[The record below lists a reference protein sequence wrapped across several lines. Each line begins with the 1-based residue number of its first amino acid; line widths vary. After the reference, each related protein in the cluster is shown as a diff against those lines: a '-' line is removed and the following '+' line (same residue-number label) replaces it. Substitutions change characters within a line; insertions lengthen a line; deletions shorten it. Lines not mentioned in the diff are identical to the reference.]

1 MSHIALYVCPVLFHI
16 LTVALADRAAWLW
29 WSALAHSWISHQNA
43 LVVCIMCPHS
53 LRKCIISFS
62 IQLWHP
68 DSLQSLWR
76 LTLKPFLQYSY
87 STVRWLS
94 FLLLF
99 LMDNPPSLFS
109 VRETCSCTNLWH
121 HYRPLCTLS
130 FHDGKEYSTLSLFT
144 NGWTDRRYQRLSF
157 YEAHNDSYIAMVLT
171 FQSQGCCK
179 FLMNS

>member
-1 MSHIALYVCPVLFHI
+1 MSNVALYVCPDLFPI

-29 WSALAHSWISHQNA
+29 WPALAHRWISHQNA
-43 LVVCIMCPHS
+43 LVCIMRPHS
-53 LRKCIISFS
+53 FRKRIISFS

-94 FLLLF
+94 FLLLL

-109 VRETCSCTNLWH
+109 VRETAARICGIITGHYVLCHSMTGKNIPHYPCSLM
-121 HYRPLCTLS
+121 
-130 FHDGKEYSTLSLFT
+130 DGLTGDTSASLFMKHIIIHT
-144 NGWTDRRYQRLSF
+144 WW
-157 YEAHNDSYIAMVLT
+157 
-171 FQSQGCCK
+171 C
-179 FLMNS
+179 